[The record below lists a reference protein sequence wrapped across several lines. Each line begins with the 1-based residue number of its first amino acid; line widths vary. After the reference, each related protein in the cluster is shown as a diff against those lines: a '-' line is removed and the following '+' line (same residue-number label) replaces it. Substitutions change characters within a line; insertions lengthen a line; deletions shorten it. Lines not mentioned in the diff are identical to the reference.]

1 MSRDTGR
8 SGQAWAAFFL
18 ENHRALTT
26 YALSLTG
33 NLADA
38 EDLIQSAL
46 TNLLRS
52 ATRPRGAKPL
62 VLACMRNLMIDRH
75 RADARRPLLQSL
87 AECGPAFLA
96 ADKGAADG
104 EQIDRVRDALAGLS
118 SAQREVIVLRIYSGL
133 TFKETA
139 QVLDE
144 PIGTVTSRYA
154 RGLAELRTALE
165 PETNHA

>member
-1 MSRDTGR
+1 
-8 SGQAWAAFFL
+8 
-18 ENHRALTT
+18 
-26 YALSLTG
+26 
-33 NLADA
+33 
-38 EDLIQSAL
+38 
-46 TNLLRS
+46 
-52 ATRPRGAKPL
+52 
-62 VLACMRNLMIDRH
+62 MIDRH
-75 RADARRPLLQSL
+75 RADARRPLLQSM